1 MVAKCRDVHVHCT
14 VVAKWGDVMVK
25 RGDVMAKKGDV
36 AANREM
42 QWLNRE
48 MCGLYGVIW
57 RLNWQVCGGLMERFG
72 D

>member
-1 MVAKCRDVHVHCT
+1 
-14 VVAKWGDVMVK
+14 MVK